1 MTDRYAYFIALA
13 HNARALFVY
22 DLSWSALLLAAIPFG
37 IRLRQAAKEIDRR
50 IRWERDTSV

>member
-1 MTDRYAYFIALA
+1 MDRFAFLIPLA

-22 DLSWSALLLAAIPFG
+22 DSAWLLLLAAAVPYG
-37 IRLRQAAKEIDRR
+37 LRLRRAAREIDRR